1 MARIQPRFVERDT
14 GAKDYFSV
22 PLASA
27 YSIFSSAVASIAGT
41 ARTARGPSMSAS
53 PGKVGIVG
61 IEEIAG
67 QRVFALKFFQA
78 RNPAWVERLFFA
90 NFDPKATWLDELK
103 PAFGEKE
110 FFFEQE
116 YRDISAKTS
125 NRQGSSGQFFN

>member
-1 MARIQPRFVERDT
+1 MERDT

-27 YSIFSSAVASIAGT
+27 YSIFSSAVASVPGT

-53 PGKVGIVG
+53 PGKIGIVG
-61 IEEIAG
+61 IEEISG
-67 QRVFALKFFQA
+67 ERVFALKFFQA
-78 RNPAWVERLFFA
+78 RNPAWTERLFFA
-90 NFDPKATWLDELK
+90 KFDARATWLDELK
-103 PAFGEKE
+103 PAFGESN

-116 YRDISAKTS
+116 YCDISAKTG